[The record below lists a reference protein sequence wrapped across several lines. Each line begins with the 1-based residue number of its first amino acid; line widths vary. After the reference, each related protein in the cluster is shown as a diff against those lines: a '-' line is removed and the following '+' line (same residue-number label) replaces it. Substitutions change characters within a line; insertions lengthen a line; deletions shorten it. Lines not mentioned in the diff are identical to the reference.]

1 MPALQNPR
9 WEKFCQ
15 ALVASLSDKA
25 EGKNT
30 FKAAYIAAGYSARG
44 HSAEELGSR
53 LLRKVE
59 PIAQRIKEIQ
69 AQQVARIQPKLDV
82 SKERIGRRLHMAS
95 EMAEQDRN
103 PHAVVASEL
112 GLAKVFGDLNGEPQH
127 DAVDF
132 KQARTMTDIGRKL
145 LQSCGLNEPDDASIA
160 AAVALNDTF
169 VAGLERIVEQAS
181 VRRLSPSPGKSTA
194 LHRPADRS
202 DVGG

>member
-59 PIAQRIKEIQ
+59 PIAQRIKELQ
-69 AQQVARIQPKLDV
+69 AQQLARLQPKLDL
-82 SKERIGRRLHMAS
+82 SKERIGRRLYMAS
-95 EMAEQDRN
+95 EMAEAQQN
-103 PHAVVASEL
+103 PNAVVASEL
-112 GLAKVFGDLNGEPQH
+112 GLAKVFGHLNGEPQH

-132 KQARTMTDIGRKL
+132 NQARSMTDIGRKL
-145 LQSCGLNEPDDASIA
+145 LQSVGFAAPDDASIQA
-160 AAVALNDTF
+160 AIEANDEF
-169 VAGLERIVEQAS
+169 IARLEAIRDAAQGLTIDQ
-181 VRRLSPSPGKSTA
+181 G
-194 LHRPADRS
+194 
-202 DVGG
+202 

>member
-15 ALVASLSDKA
+15 ALVASLSAQA

-30 FKAAYIAAGYSARG
+30 LKNAYISAGYSARG

-112 GLAKVFGDLNGEPQH
+112 GLAKVFGHLNGEPQH
-127 DAVDF
+127 DAIDF
-132 KQARTMTDIGRKL
+132 KQARSMTDIGRKL
-145 LQSCGLNEPDDASIA
+145 LQSVGFASPDDASIQA
-160 AAVALNDTF
+160 AIEANVAF
-169 VAGLERIVEQAS
+169 VGRLEAIRDAAQGPTIDQ
-181 VRRLSPSPGKSTA
+181 
-194 LHRPADRS
+194 D
-202 DVGG
+202 D